1 MKNIK
6 IKKFKKG
13 TYTVS
18 ATTNDGLEVHRTY
31 YVNSTQ
37 EALNRLQ
44 EEFMNG

>member
-31 YVNSTQ
+31 YVSSAG
-37 EALNRLQ
+37 EARLKLL
-44 EEFMNG
+44 EEFGC

>member
-1 MKNIK
+1 MKNIN
-6 IKKFKKG
+6 IRKFKKG

-18 ATTNDGLEVHRTY
+18 ATTKDGLDVHRTY

-37 EALNRLQ
+37 EALERLQ